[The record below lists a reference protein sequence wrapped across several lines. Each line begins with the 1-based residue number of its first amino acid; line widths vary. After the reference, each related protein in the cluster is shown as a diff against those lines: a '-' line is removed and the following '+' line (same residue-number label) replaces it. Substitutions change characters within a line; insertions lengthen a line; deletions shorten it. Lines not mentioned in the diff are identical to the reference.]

1 MEFAEKTL
9 GEKMMKTAN
18 PLVLQVIDQLDAAI
32 VPKSNNIGTNKKLWD
47 AYCSEWHDSAD
58 WVQKMACQVGMQADL
73 QTLGDEWSSRR
84 EKDEIVMEFI
94 RPYITDLSRV
104 AEIGVGGGLG

>member
-9 GEKMMKTAN
+9 GEKMMKAAN

-32 VPKSNNIGTNKKLWD
+32 VPKSNNVGTNKKLWD
-47 AYCSEWHDSAD
+47 TYCREWNDSAE
-58 WVQKMACQVGMQADL
+58 WVQKMAGQVGMQSDL

-84 EKDEIVMEFI
+84 EKDEIIAEFI
-94 RPYITDLSRV
+94 HPHITDMSRV
-104 AEIGVGGGLG
+104 AEIGVGGGC